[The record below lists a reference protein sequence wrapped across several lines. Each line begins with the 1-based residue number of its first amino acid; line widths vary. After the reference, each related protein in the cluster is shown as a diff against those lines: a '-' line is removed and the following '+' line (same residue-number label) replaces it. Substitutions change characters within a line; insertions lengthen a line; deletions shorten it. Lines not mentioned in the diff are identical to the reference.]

1 MSDKEGVNGLDV
13 DLCSRTSVQIKTH
26 GVHFVLPALVADVSL
41 CPDRVD
47 SDLCSFCR
55 CVSGVRR
62 GDNGHVVGDQN
73 QPSEHGAILSRL
85 SYQ

>member
-1 MSDKEGVNGLDV
+1 MNGLDV
-13 DLCSRTSVQIKTH
+13 DLCSRTPVQIKPH
-26 GVHFVLPALVADVSL
+26 RVHFVPPALVVGVSL

-47 SDLCSFCR
+47 SDLCSFCC